1 MPTSGKGAVSK
12 NLLEQIMSSIEPDPL
27 LPKTVDRDN
36 PLTLQTDEAVFAT
49 FKEGKVEALGILYD
63 RYGLIVYRL
72 AKKMLSNSQEAE
84 DLTQEVFL
92 NLQDHPNYQQQRGS
106 FYSYLMMLTRSQAI
120 DRLRRKSSWWR
131 RWKNLGKTMEITTEN
146 NLSLPLEKVSS
157 DERAKQVKKA
167 LQELSAKQ
175 RQVLELSYYEGLSH
189 SEISQSLNLPL
200 GTVKTHCRRGLLKLR
215 QTLRDWAEET

>member
-1 MPTSGKGAVSK
+1 MT
-12 NLLEQIMSSIEPDPL
+12 SIEPDPL

-49 FKEGKVEALGILYD
+49 FKEGNIKALGILYD

-72 AKKMLSNSQEAE
+72 AKKMLSSSQEAE
-84 DLTQEVFL
+84 DVTQEVFL
-92 NLQDHPNYQQQRGS
+92 NLQARPNYQQQRGS

-131 RWKNLGKTMEITTEN
+131 RWQNLGKMMELTNEN
-146 NLSLPLEKVSS
+146 SLPLPLEKVST
-157 DERAKQVKKA
+157 DERAKQVKEA
-167 LQELSAKQ
+167 LQKLSAKQ

-189 SEISQSLNLPL
+189 SEISQRLNLPL

-215 QTLRDWAEET
+215 QTLRDWVEEA

>member
-1 MPTSGKGAVSK
+1 MT
-12 NLLEQIMSSIEPDPL
+12 SIEPDPL
-27 LPKTVDRDN
+27 LPKAVDGDN

-49 FKEGKVEALGILYD
+49 FKEGNIKALGILYD

-72 AKKMLSNSQEAE
+72 AKKMLSSSQEAE

-92 NLQDHPNYQQQRGS
+92 NLQARPNYQQQRGS

-131 RWKNLGKTMEITTEN
+131 RWQKLGKMTE
-146 NLSLPLEKVSS
+146 LSNENSLPLPLEKVST
-157 DERAKQVKKA
+157 DERAKQVKEA
-167 LQELSAKQ
+167 LQKLSTKQ

-189 SEISQSLNLPL
+189 SEVSQRLNLPL
-200 GTVKTHCRRGLLKLR
+200 GTVKTHSRRGLLKLR
-215 QTLRDWAEET
+215 QTLRDWMEQA

>member
-1 MPTSGKGAVSK
+1 MT
-12 NLLEQIMSSIEPDPL
+12 SIEPEPL
-27 LPKTVDRDN
+27 LPKAVDGDN

-49 FKEGKVEALGILYD
+49 FKEGNINALGILYD

-72 AKKMLSNSQEAE
+72 ANKMLSNSQEAE

-92 NLQDHPNYQQQRGS
+92 NLQARPNYQQKRGS

-120 DRLRRKSSWWR
+120 DRLRRRSSWWR
-131 RWKNLGKTMEITTEN
+131 RWQNLGKMTELKN
-146 NLSLPLEKVSS
+146 ENSFSLPLEKIST
-157 DERAKQVKKA
+157 DERAKRVNEA
-167 LQELSAKQ
+167 LEQLSTQQ

-189 SEISQSLNLPL
+189 SQIAQRLNLPL

-215 QTLRDWAEET
+215 QTLRDWVEKA